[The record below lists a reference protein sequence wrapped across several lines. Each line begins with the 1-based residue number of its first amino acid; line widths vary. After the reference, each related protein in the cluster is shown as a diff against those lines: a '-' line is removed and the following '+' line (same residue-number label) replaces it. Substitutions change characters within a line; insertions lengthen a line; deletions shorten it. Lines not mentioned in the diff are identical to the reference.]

1 MIIKQIYSDNAF
13 QNFTYLIGCPE
24 SKEALIVD
32 PLDANKCL
40 QVADSNGFVIKHIL
54 NTHEHMDHTAG
65 NEDIRKTTGAKVI
78 AFVDLMNIIDN
89 IDRGVSDGD
98 IINVGNS
105 VKLEALYT
113 PGHTMSHICLLSRS
127 DNPALFSGDALF
139 NAGAGNCYN
148 GGDPETLY
156 RTFNECF
163 LKLPN
168 ETRVYP
174 GHDYFANNLRF
185 TLDIEPDNGRAKE
198 MLDKVKVSDNLLEVV
213 VRSCI
218 SLKVDG
224 HRPEIATITAAK
236 TLASFEN
243 RLKVTPRDILKVAE
257 MAIGVRTRRGGFEE
271 PAIPEEVN
279 SVFQANMKKMGLE
292 ISDQVH

>member
-65 NEDIRKTTGAKVI
+65 NEDIRRTTGAKVI

-105 VKLEALYT
+105 VELEVLYT
-113 PGHTMSHICLLSRS
+113 PGHTMSHICLLSRTDS
-127 DNPALFSGDALF
+127 PALFSGDALF

-163 LKLPN
+163 IKLPN

-198 MLDKVKVSDNLLEVV
+198 MLDKVKDQNPNKPFITTLKMEKDINTFFRITSPTIVANL
-213 VRSCI
+213 SKKFPDI
-218 SLKVDG
+218 SNNPSPKDVFVKL
-224 HRPEIATITAAK
+224 R
-236 TLASFEN
+236 TLRN
-243 RLKVTPRDILKVAE
+243 
-257 MAIGVRTRRGGFEE
+257 
-271 PAIPEEVN
+271 
-279 SVFQANMKKMGLE
+279 QW
-292 ISDQVH
+292 